1 MAISVHREE
10 LTPLAAAWAAL
21 LDRAPEPVPFLHPT
35 WQRVWL
41 EEFAG
46 DRELLLYAVRDGE
59 ELIGVAP
66 LMRGDG
72 GLMFSGDHKIC
83 DYMDVVVAPD
93 RAADVLDALLPAL
106 AGEAW
111 DELSLWG
118 LREDSP
124 VRVALPAAVDRA
136 GLAVTQE
143 EEAIAPHIGLAG
155 TWDDHVASLSKK
167 DRHELRRKLRK
178 LEAAGDLELRS
189 YTSPE
194 ETESRVPL
202 LLRMMVESRT
212 DKAAFMS
219 EQMARFFHRMVPEL
233 AREGLVRLYELELEG
248 RPIASVLCFDQGG
261 QLYLYNS
268 GYEPEYAAMSAGL
281 VSKALCLREAIE
293 CGRHC
298 VDTLRG
304 AEPYKYDLGA
314 KDRAVYTCT
323 VRRS

>member
-1 MAISVHREE
+1 MAISVLREDVAS
-10 LTPLAAAWAAL
+10 LATAWAAL
-21 LDRAPEPVPFLHPT
+21 LERAAEPVPFLHPT

-46 DRELLLYAVRDGE
+46 DRELQLYAVRDGE

-66 LMRGDG
+66 LLRSDG
-72 GLMFSGDHKIC
+72 RLMLSGDFKIC
-83 DYMDVVVAPD
+83 DYMDIVAAPN
-93 RAADVLDALLPAL
+93 RSGDVLDALLSTL
-106 AGEAW
+106 AAEAW
-111 DELSLWG
+111 EQIDLWG
-118 LREDSP
+118 LREDSQ
-124 VRVALPAAVDRA
+124 VLAALPAAVERA
-136 GLAVTQE
+136 GLACELET
-143 EEAIAPHIGLAG
+143 EAVAPRIGLAG
-155 TWDDHVASLSKK
+155 TWDEYVGSLSKK

-178 LEAAGDLELRS
+178 LEGAGELELRC

-212 DKAAFMS
+212 DKASFMS
-219 EQMARFFHRMVPEL
+219 EQMARFFHQMVPEL

-248 RPIASVLCFDQGG
+248 RSIASILCFDQGG
-261 QLYLYNS
+261 QFYLYNS

-281 VSKALCLREAIE
+281 VSKALCVRDAVES
-293 CGRHC
+293 GRHC

-314 KDRAVYTCT
+314 KDRTVYTCT
-323 VRRS
+323 VRRK

>member
-1 MAISVHREE
+1 MATSACREE
-10 LTPLAAAWAAL
+10 LASLAAEWSAL

-35 WQRVWL
+35 WQRVWTDD
-41 EEFAG
+41 FAG
-46 DRELLLYAVRDGE
+46 GRELLLYAVRDGD

-66 LMRGDG
+66 MMSNDG
-72 GLMFSGDHKIC
+72 RLMFSGDHQIC
-83 DYMDVVVAPD
+83 DYMDIIAAPG
-93 RAADVLDALLPAL
+93 RAGDALDALLPVL
-106 AGEAW
+106 AGEPW
-111 DELSLWG
+111 NELQLWG

-124 VRVALPAAVDRA
+124 VLAALPAAVERA
-136 GLAVTQE
+136 GLALE
-143 EEAIAPHIGLAG
+143 REPEAVAPRVELAG
-155 TWDDHVASLSKK
+155 TWDEYVASLSKK

-178 LEAAGDLELRS
+178 LEAAGEIELRC

-233 AREGLVRLYELELEG
+233 AREGLVRFYELELEG
-248 RPIASVLCFDQGG
+248 RSIASVLCFDQGG
-261 QLYLYNS
+261 QFYLYNS
-268 GYEPEYAAMSAGL
+268 GYEPEYASLSAGL
-281 VSKALCLREAIE
+281 VSKALCLRDAVAR
-293 CGRHC
+293 GRHC

-304 AEPYKYDLGA
+304 AEGYKYDLGA

-323 VRRS
+323 VRRT

>member
-1 MAISVHREE
+1 
-10 LTPLAAAWAAL
+10 
-21 LDRAPEPVPFLHPT
+21 VPFLHPT

-46 DRELLLYAVRDGE
+46 ERELQLYAVRDGE
-59 ELIGVAP
+59 ELLGVAP
-66 LMRGDG
+66 LMRSGDG

-83 DYMDVVVAPD
+83 DYMDIVVAPE
-93 RAADVLDALLPAL
+93 RAGDVLDALLSAL
-106 AGEAW
+106 AGETW
-111 DELSLWG
+111 DELALWG
-118 LREDSP
+118 LREGSP
-124 VRVALPAAVDRA
+124 VRAGLASAVDRA
-136 GLAVTQE
+136 GLAVTQQ
-143 EEAIAPHIGLAG
+143 EEAVAPQIELAA
-155 TWDDHVASLSKK
+155 TWDEFVAALSKK
-167 DRHELRRKLRK
+167 DRHELRRKVRK
-178 LEAAGDLELRS
+178 LEAAGELELRC
-189 YTSPE
+189 YTSAE
-194 ETESRVPL
+194 ETEGRVPL

-233 AREGLVRLYELELEG
+233 AREGLIRLYELELEG
-248 RPIASVLCFDQGG
+248 RPIASVLCFDQAG

-268 GYEPEYAAMSAGL
+268 GYEPEYASLSAGL

-314 KDRAVYTCT
+314 KDRTVYTCT